1 MAQDQF
7 SKKYAERVVGTL
19 HGFDRLLLKGTLR
32 LLSAPAGVVH
42 WLGQRGIP
50 CPGFLSWAEPLSRR
64 LRHHG
69 EEVARKAGRRYRF
82 VSSSKIRKE
91 ALVEQIRQ
99 EDGIEEG
106 LVCVLAAMEP
116 CWTYDLTGKNRR
128 ELVRRVRK
136 CLFLYFYMVHREFGL
151 LHVRLQTWFPFDI
164 QVCLNGREW
173 LARQMDR
180 AGLRYE
186 REDNCFVW
194 LEDLPRTQ
202 QLADRQARIHWERK
216 LQSLARRANPLL
228 GDVLKDL
235 SYYWTV
241 RQGEYAVD
249 VMFRSRQDL
258 AAVYPQLTRHA
269 IEHFHSE
276 DVLRFLGVKQ
286 PRQYQGD
293 RVESDLKRRLEGVR
307 VRHQVME
314 NGLKMYDKQGRVLR
328 VELTINNP
336 ERFRVY
342 RRDGRGRLRW
352 MNMRRGTVDLRRR
365 VEISRAVIGRYL
377 EALAS
382 IPEGRPAAEILDPVS
397 RPVVT
402 PSQRFR
408 AMRPV
413 APEESRALAVLLHG
427 EGLVQGFCNRELRT
441 LLFPNADPAQLRSD
455 SGKVTR
461 FLRLLR
467 AHRLIRKVRG
477 RSRYQITP
485 RGIGVCSTAL
495 QLRNSDVQ
503 QLPRAA

>member
-7 SKKYAERVVGTL
+7 SKKYADRVLGTL
-19 HGFDRLLLKGTLR
+19 SGFDRLLLKGILM
-32 LLSAPAGVVH
+32 LVSSPAGLQH
-42 WLGQRGIP
+42 WLTQQGILRHQ
-50 CPGFLSWAEPLSRR
+50 FLSWAEPLSKKLR
-64 LRHHG
+64 LHG
-69 EEVARKAGRRYRF
+69 QEAARKAGRPYQF
-82 VSSSKIRKE
+82 VGSSKVRKE
-91 ALVEQIRQ
+91 TLVEQIRQ
-99 EDGIEEG
+99 RDGVREG

-116 CWTYDLTGKNRR
+116 CWTYNLVGPNRR
-128 ELVRRVRK
+128 DLVRDVRK
-136 CLFLYFYMVHREFGL
+136 CLFLYFYLVHREFGL

-173 LARQMDR
+173 LARQMDQ
-180 AGLRYE
+180 AGLKYE

-194 LEDLPRTQ
+194 LEDPQRAQ
-202 QLADRQARIHWERK
+202 QLSDRQARIHWSRK
-216 LQSLARRANPLL
+216 LKSLAEQANPLL
-228 GDVLKDL
+228 SEVLKDL

-241 RQGEYAVD
+241 RQGEYAID

-258 AAVYPQLTRHA
+258 AAIYPQLTRHA

-286 PRQYQGD
+286 PRQYQGQ

-336 ERFRVY
+336 VRFRVF
-342 RRDGRGRLRW
+342 RRDGHDRLRW
-352 MNMRRGTVDLRRR
+352 MALRRGTVDIRRR

-397 RPVVT
+397 RPVMAG
-402 PSQRFR
+402 PRRFR
-408 AMRPV
+408 ALRPV
-413 APEESRALAVLLHG
+413 APEESRVLAVLLHG
-427 EGLVQGFCNRELRT
+427 EGLVQGFGNRELRT
-441 LLFPNADPAQLRSD
+441 LLFPDADPEPVAAH

-461 FLRLLR
+461 LLRLLR
-467 AHRLIRKVRG
+467 AHHLIRKVTG
-477 RSRYQITP
+477 MNRYQITP

-495 QLRNSDVQ
+495 RLRHSDVH
-503 QLPRAA
+503 QLPTAA